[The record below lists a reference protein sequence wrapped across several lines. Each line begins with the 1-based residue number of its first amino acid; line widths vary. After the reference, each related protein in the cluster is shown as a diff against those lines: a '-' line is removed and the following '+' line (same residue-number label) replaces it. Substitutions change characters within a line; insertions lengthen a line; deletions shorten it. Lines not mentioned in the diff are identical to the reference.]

1 MRRLGRTMAVL
12 CAVAASTMAVSGC
25 GWFES
30 QIPGSVT
37 LIITGDDGALV
48 DVLVSTKFV
57 AAETELGQTRIELI
71 QADTITVPIPWSQE
85 FSILGDYRF
94 FTQVSNPGLVD
105 PVVNVEAVVGGDSK
119 YDEGGILRDFPLR
132 FLYMFNQRQPAVVEV
147 L

>member
-1 MRRLGRTMAVL
+1 MTTVLRRIGSGALLLSGLAL
-12 CAVAASTMAVSGC
+12 SGC

-30 QIPGSVT
+30 EIPGSVT
-37 LIITGDDGALV
+37 LIITGDEGALV

-71 QADTITVPIPWSQE
+71 QADTITVPIPWSRE
-85 FSILGDYRF
+85 FNIAGDYRF
-94 FTQVSNPGLVD
+94 FTQVSNPGLLD
-105 PVVNVEAVVGGDSK
+105 PVVNLEAVVAGDTK

-132 FLYMFNQRQPAVVEV
+132 FLYMFNQRTAPVIEV